1 MDEEERR
8 RRAVEAGKEMLEKF
22 KAERLA
28 RTSQASD
35 DDSFRNSLPRQY
47 LGPEGASANESV
59 FSRDVT
65 YSSVSMSE
73 GEGEGELEVMA
84 GRVAELEELV
94 QGKEA
99 VVEAL
104 TAEIEHLRGDNSSP
118 NSSHNSSHTSSIQN
132 NSNIIAIYHSKLQEF
147 ELAVQQRDKLIEDL
161 TSSLVQALGARD
173 NLVEQLNAL
182 NAVQLENPNVEKLTQ
197 EKISALESNVGEQK
211 NVINDLKEKI
221 KNSYERIQKLEMEKE
236 LQNSEIGDYKMQI
249 NNLNKEIR
257 AGVETIEQQKL
268 AEARVEKVKKEMQVL
283 MEKFTAE
290 INANALEHQK
300 ELAELE
306 KKYDHEL
313 ESIKETYEKNIQ
325 KIRDEKI
332 KQENVHSKELAV
344 FQAQVVN
351 YKKTVEALRLELMNR
366 SELQS
371 SRTNS
376 SLQRSKVD
384 DLGDDLLNEQ
394 IRLHKIQLDDM
405 TAKYM
410 AAASVLESKESIE
423 RSLEQA
429 LSDVAALKQE
439 NEILKFKMDDLT
451 ARYAAAQSLLENNQM
466 HERSL
471 NTKIYDLEKTLSRI
485 SGISTN
491 SSPFDATVYQNLDDF
506 ATQYQHHLLE
516 LEEKS
521 HLEMKLQS
529 RIQDLEKNIREAN
542 DELEQANNMKRS
554 YEKQL
559 KEMKNT
565 CDKLIQD
572 ASRNE
577 KNDEIENLKK
587 ILHEKENENNEY
599 KNKFQE
605 INERAKKVEIEREKL
620 KNGLAA
626 AWAECAEYKRLNQTL
641 MGESRIDDSMIS
653 EKSHIIEE
661 SNNNLDLTNLEQS
674 GNKSSTNDSTKTIA
688 NISNN
693 EFMKLQED
701 FEFITKENERLVNEI
716 KEVTV
721 KLKNYQ
727 EMEKIIDKYKE
738 QFEKLRNENEKLL
751 NQITE
756 LKDEAESI
764 DSLKQCIDRLNKEN
778 EKFVQRIDEICAKHK
793 GEINET
799 EKRHQDEMEELR
811 TYFEQ
816 KCLQMEKQYSEEIF
830 SQQSKKMSDDSEIEE
845 LTEDLYYGG
854 GGDCGAN
861 VTNFDSHS
869 KIETSLTNGEQT
881 TTIAEYKAKIESL
894 QETLRNIKENGSR
907 TSLLKAVNQCCQTD
921 LDETALENSELTKL
935 RAAYNHQLEEQ
946 VALARLDIVN
956 ALQDQIQTLLTIDAD
971 VEENWPLEL
980 LELRNKFTS
989 NAKRE
994 IQELKDKH
1002 DLELKRL
1009 KEEHNSNLN
1018 IANRSLKRYEEEM
1031 KKIKEQYN
1039 QAIQSSNS
1047 EGEKSSL
1054 RNNLLNER
1062 DNLLKTCRTLKNV
1075 IGDLINYFTICEDE
1089 VNKSFINE
1097 FVDRRTPKKLNSPIV
1112 DCSLSSPNE
1121 NRTQKESTQQI
1132 KRVHFAPPN
1141 TGEIATIVNSDNESI
1156 SEIIEKD
1163 LDIAKNFRRELN
1175 DCLTRLK
1182 VEIAQIL
1189 DISFTPDELKADQ
1202 LSKKLLL
1209 MTKNNEE
1216 LNEKLLDAENML
1228 VGYQEEMEQLKMKIH
1243 NIQKSMIENKQ
1254 EIISEGYGE
1263 QDQTCEDELQDIS
1276 QLQDRARSVI
1286 MNGSAD
1292 SSYLLQLVEELCR
1305 HNDKIADDSK
1315 KDKDDLQ
1322 NQQVSLEPNPPSYIH
1337 RVCCR
1342 KITAADKQ
1350 LRAMKKFLEEQT
1362 SERETEID
1370 EATKKIEY
1378 LENQL
1383 RDLERTKE
1391 RDQRMTSEVEA
1402 LETQMREMSSMM
1414 SDTEAKKSE
1423 AESELKAAVDKIWV
1437 LRDIITDLE
1446 QQMQAKLEQEDVLL
1460 NRIDQLEKLI
1470 SAQNRNQQELAL
1482 ELESIKS
1489 GSENLQLNE
1498 HISHLQEELRK
1509 HKVSSEHFN
1518 SNSSTLKQ
1526 IRMEI
1531 REMHSHVDKRIKEL
1545 EALHVCGSS
1554 LSISQPS
1561 EDVSIRDQIE
1571 AARCP
1576 TPDDPNAPPT
1586 LPLDQVLKL
1595 KDKLMKHSRA
1605 EEVALKR
1612 IKDLNIQL
1620 TTLKNQNE
1628 ELIAEQ
1634 EILQQTASEQLFQME
1649 AMRGRLEQHKQDAP
1663 FAQRQATSRL
1673 ELQLHEV
1680 NTKLHSFER
1689 MIADKDLELK
1699 EQRDHLE
1706 RTNQL
1711 LMDKETEIANIVQ
1724 SESNVIQKLKDRLE
1738 IIEEEKKHFESKLG
1752 KQERVQMEIPQLLD
1766 TMLAD
1771 KNEEIDHLKEQL
1783 QKKEKQLEYYL
1794 ALDLDEMKEKQQETK
1809 NSARTLSD
1817 ILSINSECEELQNS
1831 GFPYQET
1838 DGIREIQH
1846 STRNTHNIS
1855 SFRVP
1860 MPGISKNTLEF
1871 TPTTIDVNK
1880 TIFVPELD
1888 LGNSQSSFSNPK
1900 DLIDTQLERSEVDS
1914 ISLDKTQEKSKSKIS
1929 PKQRRSKSSSS
1940 SDELLRQQIQVLDTQ
1955 LNAIKDEL
1963 SLKSSTLRQREAELV
1978 TLQGN
1983 LEKLRYELRE
1993 TIESLTRDKLL
2004 FKSQFEMS
2012 QVAESKLKKDLEQV
2026 ENTMKLKIE
2035 ELDDYKSKIQ
2045 VNEKILMELKNENS
2059 KLKKNIEIIE
2069 RNKNNDGTLE
2079 EKCQEV
2085 KYLSELIFQKDVTIE
2100 TLETRNIEIE
2110 NENKQ
2115 LYEYRT
2121 KYELFKEE
2129 IASCQME
2136 IQRLTQGLNNRDDI
2150 IRRLEEMAR
2159 RNSFSGAS
2167 SPSDSNKN
2175 NQEYNNK
2182 SQEIHHLQEYLK
2194 EKDKV
2199 IRQMN
2204 DDSKS
2209 LHRALET
2216 IQNKMKESGNVVEL
2230 RRKLKDEKKMNGQLK
2245 ESLDKALNE
2254 LDRLKEEGI
2263 QLEEEG
2269 IEDMVHRELNLSAQ
2283 LDKQIMDAIES
2294 EPEEGAA
2301 IRRMEKHSC
2310 NSLNI
2315 KPAAYRQQEK
2325 LMEKLNEMKLKLTQ
2339 SNKEKEEIYR
2349 LKDDLE
2355 IEREM
2360 LRSQVEE
2367 YENRILQI
2375 KSELMEERKK
2385 VTNLDE
2391 EILRQRN
2398 IIKTL
2403 NVRIEKEH
2411 KNFDIS
2417 QEQDAELLS
2426 ALRQKLTASVKNES
2440 KLREELNQTRQ
2451 LMKNLEIQINSI
2463 NREEKVQTNNEQTI
2477 PSDLLKQEQEKY
2489 LELSE
2494 KFENL
2499 QTENDEL
2506 RDNLKLIEREKK
2518 RCEEQ
2523 LEIAIEKQE
2532 NFTSKLDLIECEKE
2546 NLNTDLKRLKAELK
2560 MKKEEFEFLQKKLK
2574 TMTDAEAKRQQHK
2587 SNEHGELKKLRRDL
2601 ESNKSVLKDLETDL
2615 EHSKTELRF
2624 AKDKESRLKEVI
2636 SDLQNEIQTNQRIQ
2650 VELSESLKRERIT
2663 SEKNVP
2669 SKFIEMIKEL
2679 NDNLER
2685 VNRDKSVLLEKLNRV
2700 REERENFA
2708 LRVRTLETQLTQKKS
2723 SLGTLNPL
2731 TEDKLQH
2738 FYGKFLRTDSRR
2750 KALVYQKRY
2759 LLNILTCYQRSEEN
2773 TLAFLAQLT
2782 QTERTCVRKGSNRKN
2797 FKSYFRSVVLVVITV
2812 HRIKWLITRW
2822 RSGRRIGAKAILSN
2836 GDQSFVP
2843 LPTSA
2848 SNHSPPV
2855 RDFQNANGDQN
2866 SNFDE
2871 YLQRFL
2877 KTYNMNL
2884 KKDIDADH
2892 SD

>member
-8 RRAVEAGKEMLEKF
+8 RRAVEAGKEMLERF

-47 LGPEGASANESV
+47 LGPDGASANESV

-84 GRVAELEELV
+84 GRVAELDELR
-94 QGKEA
+94 QGKVA
-99 VVEAL
+99 VLEGL

-147 ELAVQQRDKLIEDL
+147 ESAVQQRDKVIEDL
-161 TSSLVQALGARD
+161 TTSLVQALGVRD
-173 NLVEQLNAL
+173 SLVAQLNSL
-182 NAVQLENPNVEKLTQ
+182 NSVKLDNANVEKLTQ

-211 NVINDLKEKI
+211 NVITDLKERI
-221 KNSYERIQKLEMEKE
+221 KESYERIQKLEMEKE
-236 LQNSEIGDYKMQI
+236 LQTSEIGDYKMQV

-257 AGVETIEQQKL
+257 AGIETIEQQKL
-268 AEARVEKVKKEMQVL
+268 AEARVDKIKKEMQVL

-290 INANALEHQK
+290 INANTLEHQK
-300 ELAELE
+300 ELTELE
-306 KKYDHEL
+306 KKYEHEL
-313 ESIKETYEKNIQ
+313 ETIKETYENNMQ

-332 KQENVHSKELAV
+332 QQENVHSKELAV

-351 YKKTVEALRLELMNR
+351 YKKTVEALRLELMNH
-366 SELQS
+366 SEMQS

-376 SLQRSKVD
+376 SLQRSKID

-394 IRLHKIQLDDM
+394 IRLHKLQLDDM

-429 LSDVAALKQE
+429 LSDVASLKQD
-439 NEILKFKMDDLT
+439 NEMLKFKLDDLT
-451 ARYAAAQSLLENNQM
+451 ARYAASQSLLENNQM

-471 NTKIYDLEKTLSRI
+471 NTKIFDLEKTLSRL
-485 SGISTN
+485 SGISSS

-506 ATQYQHHLLE
+506 ATHYQHHIHK
-516 LEEKS
+516 LEEKTQ
-521 HLEMKLQS
+521 LEKKLQS
-529 RIQDLEKNIREAN
+529 RIDDLEKSIRIAN

-565 CDKLIQD
+565 CDKLQQD
-572 ASRNE
+572 ASRN
-577 KNDEIENLKK
+577 KNEEIENLKTL
-587 ILHEKENENNEY
+587 LHEKEVENNEY
-599 KNKFQE
+599 KTKLQE
-605 INERAKKVEIEREKL
+605 INDRTKRVETEREKL
-620 KNGLAA
+620 KNGLVA

-641 MGESRIDDSMIS
+641 MGESKIDDSVLS
-653 EKSHIIEE
+653 EKSHIIED
-661 SNNNLDLTNLEQS
+661 NNNFDLSNLSLEQS
-674 GNKSSTNDSTKTIA
+674 TNKSSTNDSTKTIA
-688 NISNN
+688 NISTNDLI
-693 EFMKLQED
+693 KLQTDMESL
-701 FEFITKENERLVNEI
+701 TKENERLMNEL
-716 KEVTV
+716 KDSTV
-721 KLKNYQ
+721 KLLNYQ
-727 EMEKIIDKYKE
+727 EMEKIIDKYQE
-738 QFEKLRNENEKLL
+738 QFEKLKNENEKLL
-751 NQITE
+751 QQIVDF
-756 LKDEAESI
+756 KDEAECI
-764 DSLKQCIDRLNKEN
+764 DSLKQCVDRLNKEN
-778 EKFVQRIDEICAKHK
+778 EKFIQRIDEICTKHK
-793 GEINET
+793 GEISEL
-799 EKRHQDEMEELR
+799 EKKHQNEMEELR
-811 TYFEQ
+811 TYFEE

-845 LTEDLYYGG
+845 LTEDLYFGG
-854 GGDCGAN
+854 GAGDCAN

-869 KIETSLTNGEQT
+869 KIEASLTNGESI
-881 TTIAEYKAKIESL
+881 IAEYKAKINSL
-894 QETLRNIKENGSR
+894 QEALRNIKEKGSR
-907 TSLLKAVNQCCQTD
+907 TSLLKAVNQFCQTD

-935 RAAYNHQLEEQ
+935 RVAYNHQLEEQ

-1018 IANRSLKRYEEEM
+1018 IANRTIKRYEEEM
-1031 KKIKEQYN
+1031 KKTKEQYN

-1054 RNNLLNER
+1054 RNDLLKER
-1062 DNLLKTCRTLKNV
+1062 DNLIRTCKTLKNV
-1075 IGDLINYFTICEDE
+1075 ITDLINYFAICEDE
-1089 VNKSFINE
+1089 VNNSFISE
-1097 FVDRRTPKKLNSPIV
+1097 VLERRTPQKLNSQCDDNSP
-1112 DCSLSSPNE
+1112 SSNE
-1121 NRTQKESTQQI
+1121 KQKIKEI
-1132 KRVHFAPPN
+1132 KRVHFAPN
-1141 TGEIATIVNSDNESI
+1141 TGEIASIVNSDNESI
-1156 SEIIEKD
+1156 SETIEKD
-1163 LDIAKNFRRELN
+1163 IDIAKNFRRELN
-1175 DCLTRLK
+1175 ECLTRLK
-1182 VEIAQIL
+1182 TEIAQIL
-1189 DISFTPDELKADQ
+1189 GISFSHDELNVDQ
-1202 LSKKLLL
+1202 ISKKLLR
-1209 MTKNNEE
+1209 MTRNNEE
-1216 LNEKLLDAENML
+1216 LNSKVLEAENMI
-1228 VGYQEEMEQLKMKIH
+1228 VGYQEEVEQLKMKIH
-1243 NIQKSMIENKQ
+1243 NMQKSLIENKQ

-1286 MNGSAD
+1286 MNGNAD

-1322 NQQVSLEPNPPSYIH
+1322 NQIS
-1337 RVCCR
+1337 
-1342 KITAADKQ
+1342 AADKQ
-1350 LRAMKKFLEEQT
+1350 LKAMKKFLEEQT
-1362 SERETEID
+1362 SERENEID
-1370 EATKKIEY
+1370 EATKKIEH
-1378 LENQL
+1378 LESQL

-1391 RDQRMTSEVEA
+1391 RDQRMTSESSLSPVPSTESLVLQTTDTRTDVEA
-1402 LETQMREMSSMM
+1402 LELQMREMSSMM

-1437 LRDIITDLE
+1437 LRDIIADLE
-1446 QQMQAKLEQEDVLL
+1446 QQVQSKVEQEDVLL

-1470 SAQNRNQQELAL
+1470 SVQNRNQQELAL

-1531 REMHSHVDKRIKEL
+1531 REMHNHLDKRIKEL

-1595 KDKLMKHSRA
+1595 KDKLMKHARA

-1612 IKDLNIQL
+1612 IKDLTIQI

-1680 NTKLHSFER
+1680 NTKIHSLER

-1699 EQRDHLE
+1699 EQRDHLD
-1706 RTNQL
+1706 RANQL
-1711 LMDKETEIANIVQ
+1711 LMDKEMEIANIVQ

-1738 IIEEEKKHFESKLG
+1738 IVEEEKKMIESKLG
-1752 KQERVQMEIPQLLD
+1752 KQERVQMELPQLLD

-1783 QKKEKQLEYYL
+1783 QKKEKQLELYL
-1794 ALDLDEMKEKQQETK
+1794 ALNLDETQIKDKQQETK

-1831 GFPYQET
+1831 AYHET
-1838 DGIREIQH
+1838 DAIREIQH
-1846 STRNTHNIS
+1846 STQNHNVS

-1860 MPGISKNTLEF
+1860 GFSKNTLEF
-1871 TPTTIDVNK
+1871 TPIDVNK

-1888 LGNSQSSFSNPK
+1888 LGSQSF
-1900 DLIDTQLERSEVDS
+1900 TQLEVNSMSSEKNQTNES
-1914 ISLDKTQEKSKSKIS
+1914 PLQKSKKNS
-1929 PKQRRSKSSSS
+1929 PKTN

-1955 LNAIKDEL
+1955 LNAIKNEL
-1963 SLKSSTLRQREAELV
+1963 SQKSSTLRQREAELL
-1978 TLQGN
+1978 TLQMN
-1983 LEKLRYELRE
+1983 LEKLRHELRE
-1993 TIESLTRDKLL
+1993 TIESLTRDKLF
-2004 FKSQFEMS
+2004 FKSQFELS
-2012 QVAESKLKKDLEQV
+2012 QVNESKLIKDLEQV
-2026 ENTMKLKIE
+2026 ENTMKLKQE
-2035 ELDDYKSKIQ
+2035 ELDDYRSKIQ

-2059 KLKKNIEIIE
+2059 KLKKNVESIENQKI
-2069 RNKNNDGTLE
+2069 NQSALN
-2079 EKCQEV
+2079 EKLQEV
-2085 KYLSELIFQKDVTIE
+2085 KYLSELVFQKDVTIE

-2115 LYEYRT
+2115 LFEYRT
-2121 KYELFKEE
+2121 KYELSKEE
-2129 IASCQME
+2129 ISGCQLE

-2159 RNSFSGAS
+2159 RNSFSGNS

-2175 NQEYNNK
+2175 QDNNNK

-2230 RRKLKDEKKMNGQLK
+2230 RKKLKEEKKMNVQLK

-2254 LDRLKEEGI
+2254 LDRLKQEGV

-2294 EPEEGAA
+2294 EPEESAL
-2301 IRRMEKHSC
+2301 RRMEKHSC
-2310 NSLNI
+2310 NSLTI
-2315 KPAAYRQQEK
+2315 KPADYRQHDK
-2325 LMEKLNEMKLKLTQ
+2325 LMEKLNDMKSKLLQ
-2339 SNKEKEEIYR
+2339 SNKEKEEISR

-2355 IEREM
+2355 IEKEM
-2360 LRSQVEE
+2360 LQSQVNE

-2375 KSELMEERKK
+2375 KSEFMEEGNK
-2385 VTNLDE
+2385 VKSLDE

-2398 IIKTL
+2398 VIKAL
-2403 NVRIEKEH
+2403 NARIEKER
-2411 KNFDIS
+2411 KNIDIL

-2426 ALRQKLTASVKNES
+2426 ALRKKLTASVKNES
-2440 KLREELNQTRQ
+2440 KLREDLSKIQQ
-2451 LMKNLEIQINSI
+2451 QSKNYEIQLNSI
-2463 NREEKVQTNNEQTI
+2463 DRQEKTQNENSTV
-2477 PSDLLKQEQEKY
+2477 SSEFLRQEQQKY
-2489 LELSE
+2489 MELVE

-2499 QTENDEL
+2499 QTYSEEVK
-2506 RDNLKLIEREKK
+2506 DNMKLMEREKK

-2523 LEIAIEKQE
+2523 LEFAIEKQE
-2532 NFTSKLDLIECEKE
+2532 NLTSKLDLIECERE
-2546 NLNTDLKRLKAELK
+2546 NLNSDLKRMKSELK
-2560 MKKEEFEFLQKKLK
+2560 MKEEECEFLQKKLK
-2574 TMTDAEAKRQQHK
+2574 TMTDAEEKRQQQK
-2587 SNEHGELKKLRRDL
+2587 SNEHAELKKLRRDL
-2601 ESNKSVLKDLETDL
+2601 ESSKSVLKDLETDL

-2624 AKDKESRLKEVI
+2624 ARDQESRLKEMI
-2636 SDLQNEIQTNQRIQ
+2636 SDLQDEIQTSQRRE

-2669 SKFIEMIKEL
+2669 SKFLEIIKEL

-2685 VNRDKSVLLEKLNRV
+2685 VNREKAVLSEKLSRV

-2708 LRVRTLETQLTQKKS
+2708 LRSRTLESQLAQKKS
-2723 SLGTLNPL
+2723 SLHSGTLNPV
-2731 TEDKLQH
+2731 TEDKLQL
-2738 FYGKFLRTDSRR
+2738 FYGKYLRTDSRR
-2750 KALVYQKRY
+2750 KALIYQKRY
-2759 LLNILTCYQRSEEN
+2759 LLDVLTCYQRSEEN

-2797 FKSYFRSVVLVVITV
+2797 YKSYFKSVVLVVITI

-2836 GDQSFVP
+2836 TDQSFVP
-2843 LPTSA
+2843 LRTSS